1 MAIIRVQTGIR
12 LLLPLLAFCFVGI
25 AVSLVT
31 ASQTWPERRRQA
43 AAVLAALLVLTVIG
57 DLRVWPDALRFTN
70 ELAGGSVNGY
80 RSVSDSNYDWG
91 QGLPELA
98 EWQQRQSKPFAVWYF
113 GTDPRFPQ
121 LRRYDP
127 RRDGLNSPVLEGH
140 LLAVSASLLHGGY
153 LTAGGPGRDLMLRL
167 RSRQPVARTRTFF
180 IFDDIEP

>member
-1 MAIIRVQTGIR
+1 M
-12 LLLPLLAFCFVGI
+12 
-25 AVSLVT
+25 
-31 ASQTWPERRRQA
+31 
-43 AAVLAALLVLTVIG
+43 
-57 DLRVWPDALRFTN
+57 WPDALRFTN

-98 EWQQRQSKPFAVWYF
+98 EWQQRQVKPVAVWYF

-127 RRDGLNSPVLEGH
+127 RRDGLNSPLPQGH

-153 LTAGGPGRDLMLRL
+153 LTAEGPGRDLMLRL
-167 RSRQPVARTRTFF
+167 RSRLPVARTRTFF
-180 IFDDIEP
+180 IFDGIEP